1 MSYTYAYM
9 NDALTNGIL
18 SGLLSGVPTM
28 LIGIAT
34 YVLSALGL
42 YTIAKRRGLNYPWLA
57 WIPVARV
64 WILGSL
70 SDQYR
75 YVVCREN
82 KSKRKV
88 LLTLSIVSAVLCVAM
103 IVTAVAMAVQALAG
117 AVGGI
122 SDEAMFRTIMGPLM
136 GVVGLCLPMAGVAI
150 AYAVIYY
157 MALYDV
163 FKSLDPSNC
172 VLFLVL
178 SIVFNVTEPFF
189 LFFNRNKDQGMPPR
203 RPDPVYMPP
212 EPAWSDDSQ
221 NPDDTNFL

>member
-9 NDALTNGIL
+9 NDALTSGIL
-18 SGLLSGVPTM
+18 SGLISGVPAT

-34 YVLSALGL
+34 YVLSSLGL
-42 YTIAKRRGLNYPWLA
+42 YTIAKRRGLNHPWLA
-57 WIPVARV
+57 WIPVVSV
-64 WILGSL
+64 WIVGSL

-75 YVVCREN
+75 YVVRGEN

-88 LLTLSIVSAVLCVAM
+88 LLTLSIISAVLCVAM
-103 IVTAVAMAVQALAG
+103 VVTAIAMAVQAVAG

-122 SDEAMFRTIMGPLM
+122 SDEAMLEAIVGPLL
-136 GVVGLCLPMAGVAI
+136 GVVGLCLPLIGIAI

-163 FKSLDPSNC
+163 FKSLDPDNC

-178 SIVFNVTEPFF
+178 SIIFSVTEPFF

-212 EPAWSDDSQ
+212 EQPQGDAPQ
-221 NPDDTNFL
+221 NAEDTNFL

>member
-1 MSYTYAYM
+1 MSYYAFM

-18 SGLLSGVPTM
+18 SGLVSGVPAT

-34 YVLSALGL
+34 YVLSAMAF
-42 YTIAKRRGLNYPWLA
+42 YTIAKRRGLNHPWLA

-75 YVVCREN
+75 YVVRGEN

-88 LLTLSIVSAVLCVAM
+88 LLTLNIVSAALCVAM
-103 IVTAVAMAVQALAG
+103 VITAVAMAVQAVAG
-117 AVGGI
+117 AYGGI

-150 AYAVIYY
+150 AHAVIYY

-163 FKSLDPSNC
+163 FKSLDPDNC

-178 SIVFNVTEPFF
+178 SILFSVTEPFF

-212 EPAWSDDSQ
+212 EPFRTDDPQ
-221 NPDDTNFL
+221 EPGDTNFL

>member
-1 MSYTYAYM
+1 MSYTYAFM

-18 SGLLSGVPTM
+18 SGLVSGVPAT

-34 YVLSALGL
+34 YVLSAMAF
-42 YTIAKRRGLNYPWLA
+42 YTIAKRRGLNHPWLA

-75 YVVCREN
+75 YVVRGEN

-88 LLTLSIVSAVLCVAM
+88 LLTLSIVSAALCVAM
-103 IVTAVAMAVQALAG
+103 VITAVAMAVQAVAG
-117 AVGGI
+117 AYGGI

-150 AYAVIYY
+150 AHAVIYY

-163 FKSLDPSNC
+163 FKSLDPDNC

-178 SIVFNVTEPFF
+178 SILFSVTEPFF

-212 EPAWSDDSQ
+212 EPFRTDAPQ
-221 NPDDTNFL
+221 EPGDTNFL

>member
-1 MSYTYAYM
+1 MSYYAFM

-18 SGLLSGVPTM
+18 SGLVSGVPAT

-34 YVLSALGL
+34 YVLSAMAL
-42 YTIAKRRGLNYPWLA
+42 YTIAKRRGLNHPWLA

-75 YVVCREN
+75 YVVRGEN

-88 LLTLSIVSAVLCVAM
+88 LLTLSIVSAALCVAM
-103 IVTAVAMAVQALAG
+103 VVTAVAMAVQAVAG
-117 AVGGI
+117 AYGGI

-136 GVVGLCLPMAGVAI
+136 GVVGLCLPMAGAAI
-150 AYAVIYY
+150 AHAVIYY

-163 FKSLDPSNC
+163 FKSLDPDNC

-178 SIVFNVTEPFF
+178 SILFSVTEPFF

-212 EPAWSDDSQ
+212 EPFRTDAPQ
-221 NPDDTNFL
+221 EPEDTNFL